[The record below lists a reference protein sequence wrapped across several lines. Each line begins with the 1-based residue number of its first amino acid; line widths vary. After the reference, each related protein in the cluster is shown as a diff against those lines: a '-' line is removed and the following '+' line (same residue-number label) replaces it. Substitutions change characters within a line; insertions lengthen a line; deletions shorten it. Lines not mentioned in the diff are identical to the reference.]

1 MTTSLII
8 LISILS
14 DFQGLPSYDNV
25 TIAPICRRL
34 DDFIRIE
41 QRNGTNSKTW
51 TECRKNK
58 DCLKLDDL
66 SDGFYDKCEI

>member
-1 MTTSLII
+1 MA
-8 LISILS
+8 ILS
-14 DFQGLPSYDNV
+14 DFQGLPNYHES
-25 TIAPICRRL
+25 TIAPVCRRL

-41 QRNGTNSKTW
+41 HRQGNISKTW

-58 DCLKLDDL
+58 ECLKLDDL